1 MIDHSKP
8 WTAYCTS
15 PKFARIAGQR
25 ILAKDGSVI
34 VVVGVTKPKYTED
47 QMRWKYTY
55 TTRPATAEEAAEFL
69 AANAEAA
76 SKKEAATRAALQAD
90 DERHA

>member
-8 WTAYCTS
+8 WTGYCTS
-15 PKFARIAGQR
+15 PKFAKIAGQKF
-25 ILAKDGSVI
+25 LGKDGSVI
-34 VVVGVTKPKYTED
+34 VVVGVTKPKYIED

-55 TTRPATAEEAAEFL
+55 TTRPATAEEAAESL
-69 AANAEAA
+69 TANADAEFQKA
-76 SKKEAATRAALQAD
+76 AATRAALRAD

>member
-1 MIDHSKP
+1 MNDHSKP

-15 PKFARIAGQR
+15 PKFAKVPGQR

-34 VVVGVTKPKYTED
+34 VVASVTKPKHIVD

-55 TTRPATAEEAAEFL
+55 LTRPATAQETAESL

-76 SKKEAATRAALQAD
+76 AQKEAATKAALRAD
-90 DERHA
+90 DERNA

>member
-15 PKFARIAGQR
+15 PKFAKVAGQR

-34 VVVGVTKPKYTED
+34 VVVSVTKPKHIED
-47 QMRWKYTY
+47 QDRYRYTY
-55 TTRPATAEEAAEFL
+55 LTRAATEAETAESL

-76 SKKEAATRAALQAD
+76 AKKEAATRDALRAD
-90 DERHA
+90 DERYA

>member
-15 PKFARIAGQR
+15 PKFSRVVGQR

-34 VVVGVTKPKYTED
+34 VVVSVTKPKYIPD

-55 TTRPATAEEAAEFL
+55 MTRPATAEETAESL

-76 SKKEAATRAALQAD
+76 VKKEAATKAALRAD
-90 DERHA
+90 DVRHS